1 MKHLSSLAN
10 FLKKV
15 FYSFHYKFNQKVFDE
30 HIGKCIKST
39 HDSIVNEFRTA
50 VGEKNVSDLYNA
62 LKLHRRCRK
71 DADPEVKQA
80 AVAIIFMLKSEWFPQ
95 FSDWREFVETPCL

>member
-1 MKHLSSLAN
+1 MIIN
-10 FLKKV
+10 
-15 FYSFHYKFNQKVFDE
+15 
-30 HIGKCIKST
+30 KCRNC
-39 HDSIVNEFRTA
+39 IVEEFRTA

-80 AVAIIFMLKSEWFPQ
+80 AVAIIYMITEWFPQ
-95 FSDWREFVETPCL
+95 FSDWHELVIDDEQNDVGKVINELTDTFKKPQMPPLQGVALPPH